1 MTENVLASEGPSESN
16 PYRHERDDFS
26 RLLSRLASFQ
36 GHAVPFHRFSML
48 EHNRDGADL
57 AGLSVDQQLEEMW
70 AARFPLGEGQRRA
83 LESLEPGDYP
93 LLWIND
99 EGDVYLV
106 RGRLARGSFSAED
119 LAGKETQLLTSEVLK
134 GQLLQ
139 LTVESANAF
148 VRHKQPVT
156 ANDWFRYAIRKRK
169 VVFFEAV
176 FATFLISILGLV
188 AAFYTMQVYDRVIPS
203 KGFSTLWVLGV
214 GVTLAILFEFI
225 VSQVRAHMLER
236 ATKAI
241 DLELSGVFFNKAMDI
256 RMDARP
262 ATVGTFASQ
271 IRHFETVRNFMTSTV
286 LFVLADVPF
295 AIFFVGVVFLIGGY
309 VAIVP
314 LVMVLLALMTS
325 FILSRPIE
333 RLTEEHMK
341 ESNRKNGLL
350 IEAIDGVESIKAA
363 GGEWKMLDRYRDL
376 TAIIAESEIQL
387 KMVSARAGNLAKLIQ
402 QGNYV
407 GLITVGAYA
416 ATRGDL
422 TIGGLIACSIIM
434 GRAFTPITQIPNLV
448 VQWKNAKIALKALDG
463 IMLMDSDRPQHQRL
477 IVPENA
483 QGHIRVENMAFGYS
497 QEHPALSSA
506 SLEFHPGERVAVLGA
521 VGSGKSSLIRVLS
534 GLFKPSQGTVY
545 LDSVDIQQLAPEF
558 VREQIG
564 YLPQDVRLF
573 NGTLRENLTLGLPT
587 PSDSRILAAARLTGL
602 EESIQGHPKGLEL
615 EISEGG
621 RGLSG
626 GQRQLVGLTRLL
638 LAQPKIM
645 LLDEPTASMDG
656 QLEARVMSH
665 LFQEINP
672 ESLLVVV
679 THKTAILQ
687 HVNRILVLDKG
698 RILLDGPRDQV
709 LAKLTELQQQHQ
721 KAQASEKD

>member
-1 MTENVLASEGPSESN
+1 MTEEILTSDHPPEHN
-16 PYRHERDDFS
+16 PYRHERDELA
-26 RLLSRLASFQ
+26 RLLSRVAALQ
-36 GHAVPFHRFSML
+36 GQAVPFHRFSML
-48 EHNRDGADL
+48 EHTRDGAEL
-57 AGLSVDQQLEEMW
+57 ADLSVGQQLEEMW
-70 AARFPLGEGQRRA
+70 VARFPLGEVQQRT

-93 LLWIND
+93 VLWVGHQ
-99 EGDVYLV
+99 GDIYLI
-106 RGRLARGSFSAED
+106 RGRLARGSFAAE
-119 LAGKETQLLTSEVLK
+119 GLTGNDAQIHIDEMLH

-139 LTVESANAF
+139 LTVENSSAF
-148 VRHKQPVT
+148 VERKQPVT

-169 VVFFEAV
+169 LVFFEAV
-176 FATFLISILGLV
+176 FATLLMSVLGLV

-214 GVTLAILFEFI
+214 GVALAILFEFI

-241 DLELSGVFFNKAMDI
+241 DLELSAVFFSKAMDI

-271 IRHFETVRNFMTSTV
+271 IRHFESVRNFMTSTV

-295 AIFFVGVVFLIGGY
+295 AIVFVGVVFLIGGY
-309 VAIVP
+309 VGWVP
-314 LVMVLLALMTS
+314 LVMVVFALLTAVMLQ
-325 FILSRPIE
+325 RPIE
-333 RLTEEHMK
+333 RHTEAHMQ

-350 IEAIDGVESIKAA
+350 IEAIDGVESVKAC

-376 TAIIAESEIQL
+376 TAVIAESEIRL
-387 KMVSARAGNLAKLIQ
+387 KMISARAANLAKLIQ

-416 ATRGDL
+416 VTSGDL

-448 VQWKNAKIALKALDG
+448 VQWKNAKIALKALDA
-463 IMLMDSDRPQHQRL
+463 IMLMDSDRPLNQRL

-483 QGHIRVENMAFGYS
+483 RGHVRIENVSFGYT
-497 QEHPALSSA
+497 EARPALSVEN
-506 SLEFHPGERVAVLGA
+506 LDLKPGERVAILGA
-521 VGSGKSSLIRVLS
+521 VGSGKSSLIKVLS
-534 GLFKPSQGTVY
+534 GLFKPSHGRVF
-545 LDSVDIQQLAPEF
+545 LDGVDMQQLAPEF
-558 VREQIG
+558 VRGQVG
-564 YLPQDVRLF
+564 YLPQDIRLF
-573 NGTLRENLTLGLPT
+573 NGSLRENLTLGLPT

-602 EESIQGHPKGLEL
+602 EASIQGHPKGLEM

-638 LAQPKIM
+638 LAQPKVM

-656 QLEARVMSH
+656 PLEARVMSH
-665 LFQEINP
+665 LFREI
-672 ESLLVVV
+672 ETDSLLVVV
-679 THKTAILQ
+679 THKTSILQ
-687 HVNRILVLDKG
+687 HVNRILLIDQG
-698 RILLDGPRDQV
+698 RVVLDGPRDQV
-709 LAKLTELQQQHQ
+709 LAQLKAVHQQHNTSVSQ
-721 KAQASEKD
+721 